1 MTTVVPAAPTALS
14 TSLFHCAT
22 SVGPRVLRTAL
33 ALAAVSALGG
43 CALWSAMFSETP
55 PEVPVPTPPAMVG
68 AAPAAAPAPAA
79 SAPAMAASEPAPAP
93 VVSTPVH
100 APPPPTAAELTP
112 PSPLP
117 AATAPAAT
125 APIAMAPAGASTP
138 RAAKAVPTAAGFYIN
153 VGLFAVPTNGANAV
167 HKLAAAHQPVYSE
180 VIDSK
185 KGPLTR
191 VRVGPFAQRA
201 AADAAAKKI
210 HALKLDAV
218 VFERK

>member
-1 MTTVVPAAPTALS
+1 MTSVATVSSTALS
-14 TSLFHCAT
+14 LTLLHGASA
-22 SVGPRVLRTAL
+22 VGPRVLRSAL

-43 CALWSAMFSETP
+43 CALWTAMFSENP
-55 PEVPVPTPPAMVG
+55 PAVPVPTPPAMVG
-68 AAPAAAPAPAA
+68 AAPAPAPAPAA
-79 SAPAMAASEPAPAP
+79 PAPAMAASEPAPAP
-93 VVSTPVH
+93 VVSTPVN

-117 AATAPAAT
+117 VVATPAAVAPATSRASSTQRAT
-125 APIAMAPAGASTP
+125 KQAPT
-138 RAAKAVPTAAGFYIN
+138 VAGFYIN

-167 HKLAAAHQPVYSE
+167 HKLEAAHQPVYSE
-180 VIDSK
+180 VIDSQ
-185 KGPLTR
+185 KGALTR

-201 AADAAAKKI
+201 EADTAAKKI